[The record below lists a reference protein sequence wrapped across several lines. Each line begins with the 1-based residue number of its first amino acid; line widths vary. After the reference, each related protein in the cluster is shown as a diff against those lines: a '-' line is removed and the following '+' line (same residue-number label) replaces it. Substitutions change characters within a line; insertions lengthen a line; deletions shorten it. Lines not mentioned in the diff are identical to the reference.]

1 MATIEGI
8 YKATVTVGDT
18 VSPVLF
24 ILKAGR
30 FEGVDTDDR
39 RFSGTYAAD
48 PATLDVLLT
57 AQVSYWT
64 PVLPGEEP
72 VRATAPFTVRVPE
85 PPGEVGATI
94 AADLNLDETVGSV
107 VIERLSTLDFLT

>member
-8 YKATVTVGDT
+8 YKATVTVGET

-30 FEGVDTDDR
+30 FEGFDTDDR
-39 RFSGTYAAD
+39 RFTGTYAAD
-48 PATLDVLLT
+48 PATLEVLLT
-57 AQVSYWT
+57 AQVSYLT
-64 PVLPGEEP
+64 PVLAGEEP
-72 VRATAPFTVRVPE
+72 VRATAPFTARVPA
-85 PPGEVGATI
+85 PPDGVGVAI

-107 VIERLSTLDFLT
+107 VIERLSTLDFLK